1 MKNVNIMGGLLKN
14 PIFRVGEL
22 TKNQY
27 IRENCLKR
35 GATWTV
41 CRLRRGLA
49 KKKDSGAFE
58 GRMIPQST
66 LCE

>member
-1 MKNVNIMGGLLKN
+1 MGLRLKNVNIMEGLLKN

-41 CRLRRGLA
+41 CRFKKGLGE
-49 KKKDSGAFE
+49 KKGGCCF
-58 GRMIPQST
+58 
-66 LCE
+66 

>member
-1 MKNVNIMGGLLKN
+1 MGGMGLRLKNVNIMGGLLKN

-27 IRENCLKR
+27 IRENCPKR

-41 CRLRRGLA
+41 CRFKKGLGE
-49 KKKDSGAFE
+49 KKGGSCF
-58 GRMIPQST
+58 
-66 LCE
+66 

>member
-27 IRENCLKR
+27 IRGNCLKR
-35 GATWTV
+35 VATWIV
-41 CRLRRGLA
+41 CRF
-49 KKKDSGAFE
+49 KKELGEKKGGWCF
-58 GRMIPQST
+58 
-66 LCE
+66 